1 MSTVPYVLIVDDDT
15 SMGQTL
21 ADMVGLFD
29 WNTQVVTSPRA
40 AIESLQRNVP
50 SLILLDLNMPGVD
63 GMEVCRFI
71 KRDPIAGE
79 TPVVFVTAED
89 DPGTKAKAREAGAMD
104 YLVKP
109 VDIDRLEEI
118 LDKLPRKVSV
128 PKPEAEKTTTGSSEA
143 PKQEAAQAA
152 PPAATPD
159 TVKSE
164 PPVPAAAA
172 AAKPAEPA
180 AKETVGSAEVAKA
193 EPAKPGPASPAT
205 KAPEPPAQSA

>member
-1 MSTVPYVLIVDDDT
+1 MAYVPYVLIVDDDT

-29 WNTQVVTSPRA
+29 WNTQVVSSPRA
-40 AIESLQRNVP
+40 AIESLQRNPP

-71 KRDPIAGE
+71 KRDPVAGD

-109 VDIDRLEEI
+109 VDIDRLEE
-118 LDKLPRKVSV
+118 LLEKLPRKISMQKPDAGKTTDTAVKPEP
-128 PKPEAEKTTTGSSEA
+128 PKPEQTS
-143 PKQEAAQAA
+143 
-152 PPAATPD
+152 
-159 TVKSE
+159 
-164 PPVPAAAA
+164 
-172 AAKPAEPA
+172 A
-180 AKETVGSAEVAKA
+180 AKETVANAETSKSEPQKPEAAPAAK
-193 EPAKPGPASPAT
+193 EPQPPAKPA
-205 KAPEPPAQSA
+205 